1 MSSAGF
7 CNGARIIFL
16 VCLMAAA
23 LISCSGGSSSVVDV
37 STITW
42 TDPKA
47 ATNTYTFWK
56 TGICEAKYQYR
67 TYAGRWTQSGKN
79 VTFTISGD
87 SGETVF
93 HMILGE
99 NEMDGDAFPP
109 GGQKS
114 IFVNLVPTQPQTP

>member
-1 MSSAGF
+1 MASASF
-7 CNGARIIFL
+7 CNGARTFFFAG
-16 VCLMAAA
+16 LMAV
-23 LISCSGGSSSVVDV
+23 LISCSGGSSSVIDV
-37 STITW
+37 STIPW

-56 TGICEAKYQYR
+56 SGVCEAKYQYR
-67 TYAGRWTQSGKN
+67 SYAGRWTQSGKN

-114 IFVNLVPTQPQTP
+114 IFVNLVPAPSAAP